1 MRAVRVLSAAA
12 LGALAAWS
20 FRPAF
25 DSGATLAVTWAVVVP
40 AAVVVVWELLTASL
54 LKRLAEGVGTA
65 LALLWVV
72 VAAGAVTRPGSAAL
86 EGPFRLLTSALPTD
100 AAPPQL
106 ASVSVLS
113 GLTALAAV
121 QAVGR
126 NPLLPL
132 LPALPSLGLG
142 LSLSAAVGPL
152 PAWYVPV
159 FVLVGIV
166 PVLVHGGPGTRVR
179 LVMGVV
185 AVVPAVVAALVLGLV
200 DPAVS
205 QPPASAQALV
215 DAPVQPKPHTNP
227 MAQYLALRDEKL
239 VLRIDGTASARVER
253 LGMVTLTEFDGR
265 VWAPGST
272 YRRAAHQ
279 LPAPPQGTA
288 PRRQVTLDLGVLT
301 PDSIGWLPKS
311 GWPRQISV
319 TDLGFAPDTG
329 DLVVPADKDTPARYR
344 IESDEPVVPP
354 DLLRTDQPAPRGDR
368 PDSVLPPD
376 VLAFVDTATAGRH
389 TELDRFLGLYH
400 NLRAEPFHHDSSDEA
415 PSGNG
420 VYQIS
425 ALLKNHRGTSEQYA
439 SAFAVLCRELG
450 WDARVVLGFRPRWD
464 DDTLVVE
471 GRDVHAWTEV
481 RFDRLGWLPIDPS
494 PTRNAPRAGEDP
506 AGQPDRPDTGTVQLP
521 PAHDPAP
528 PAEPDVAAFP
538 VAAPPPPSTSVVT
551 PIVVGAGLLL
561 VLLVPLL
568 NTVRVRRRRR
578 GSTRRRVLQAWGEA
592 VVALRAAGAVV
603 NEHQTTGQ
611 VVEAAPAGCGPVLH
625 PFADL
630 VDRAAY
636 GPDEVTEEMA
646 VTAAGLRDELRE
658 QLRAASPW
666 GRRAVRLF
674 DPRPLAPR
682 RRPADYGSAGR
693 A

>member
-1 MRAVRVLSAAA
+1 MRSVRVVSAAA

-25 DSGATLAVTWAVVVP
+25 DSGAGLAVTWAVVVP
-40 AAVVVVWELLTASL
+40 AVVVVVWELLTASL
-54 LKRLAEGVGTA
+54 LKRTAGGVGTA

-72 VAAGAVTRPGSAAL
+72 VAAAAVTRPGSAAL

-106 ASVSVLS
+106 AAVSVLS

-121 QAVGR
+121 QVVTR
-126 NPLLPL
+126 NALLPL
-132 LPALPSLGLG
+132 VPALLSLGLG
-142 LSLSAAVGPL
+142 LSLSASVGPL

-159 FVLVGIV
+159 FVVVAVV
-166 PVLVHGGPGTRVR
+166 PVLFHGGSASRVR

-185 AVVPAVVAALVLGLV
+185 AVVPAVAAALLLGPA

-205 QPPASAQALV
+205 RPPASAQALV
-215 DAPVQPKPHTNP
+215 DAPVRPKPHTNP
-227 MAQYLALRDEKL
+227 MAQYLALRDQKL

-265 VWAPGST
+265 GWSPGST

-288 PRRQVTLDLGVLT
+288 PRRQVSVDLRVLT
-301 PDSIGWLPKS
+301 PDSIGWLPKP
-311 GWPRQISV
+311 GWPRRVSV
-319 TDLGFAPDTG
+319 TDLGFAGDTG
-329 DLVVPADKDTPARYR
+329 DLVVPADGDTPAGYR
-344 IESDEPVVPP
+344 IESEEPLVPP
-354 DLLRTDQPAPRGDR
+354 ELLSTDQPAPRADR
-368 PDSVLPPD
+368 PDFVLPPD

-400 NLRAEPFHHDSSDEA
+400 NLGAEPFHHDSSEEA

-439 SAFAVLCRELG
+439 SAFAVLCRQLG
-450 WDARVVLGFRPRWD
+450 WDARVVLGFKPRWD
-464 DDTLVVE
+464 GDTLVVE

-494 PTRNAPRAGEDP
+494 PTREAPRAGGDP
-506 AGQPDRPDTGTVQLP
+506 AGQPDRSDTGTVQLP

-528 PAEPDVAAFP
+528 PSESDATAFP
-538 VAAPPPPSTSVVT
+538 VAAPPPPSESVAM
-551 PIVVGAGLLL
+551 PIVVGAMLLL
-561 VLLVPLL
+561 LLLVPLL
-568 NTVRVRRRRR
+568 NIVRLRKRGR

-592 VVALRAAGAVV
+592 VVALRAAGAAV

-611 VVEAAPAGCGPVLH
+611 VVEAAPVGCVPVLH

-646 VTAAGLRDELRE
+646 LTAAGLRDQLRE
-658 QLRAASPW
+658 RLRAASPW
-666 GRRAVRLF
+666 GRRTARLF
-674 DPRPLAPR
+674 DPRPLVAR
-682 RRPADYGSAGR
+682 RRPAEYGQRSP
-693 A
+693 